1 VKSISVVQQERKH
14 ILLGHLACFGDC
26 LYATTIAKQIKVDY
40 PSCHLTWAI
49 GSKYRSILDGNPD
62 IDEVWEIPLNSR
74 EEIASVWYPFKDEAL
89 RRKKNG
95 DFDEIFFTQIYP
107 DNYETYDGT
116 IRSSI
121 LRCYRKPITVG
132 FKPVLYL
139 FEQEIKNV
147 YNFVQKN
154 NLLDKKNVILFE
166 CSAKSEQSFV
176 TPEFAAKLSQKI
188 VNKIPDCYII
198 MSSDLPDIIRDSNHT
213 IIDGSCLSFRE
224 NAELT
229 KYCSLL
235 LGCSSGISWLST
247 SSWAKKLPMIQLLKS
262 DKSFYA
268 SFIHDHEYHGL
279 PTNHIIEMT
288 DTTVDQVL
296 SCILTVVNQGFTTAR
311 LQFHQEIS
319 VDLTFYFKTI
329 ASVAYN
335 GRPKQV
341 IFSLVYTFRRY
352 GINLNLFKVFIPL
365 TQYIISI
372 LYRKITKFINSNRK

>member
-1 VKSISVVQQERKH
+1 MKLISVIQKEKKH

-40 PSCHLTWAI
+40 PGCHLTWAI

-62 IDEVWEIPLNSR
+62 IDQVWEIPLSSR
-74 EEIASVWYPFKDEAL
+74 EEIASVWYMFKNEAL

-132 FKPVLYL
+132 FTPVVFLSD
-139 FEQEIKNV
+139 QEIKTV
-147 YNFVQKN
+147 YDFAKKS
-154 NLLDKKNVILFE
+154 NLLGQKSVILFE
-166 CSAKSEQSFV
+166 YSAKSEQSFV
-176 TPEFAAKLSQKI
+176 TPEFAAQLSQKI
-188 VNKIPDCYII
+188 IDKVPDCYII
-198 MSSDLPDIIRDSNHT
+198 MSSDTPIFMRDSNHR
-213 IIDGSCLSFRE
+213 IIDASYLSFRE

-262 DKSFYA
+262 DKSCYA
-268 SFIHDHEYHGL
+268 SFIHDHKYHGL
-279 PTNHIIEMT
+279 STDYIIEMT

-296 SCILTVVNQGFTTAR
+296 SCILTVVNQGFATAR
-311 LQFHQEIS
+311 LQFHEEIS

-329 ASVAYN
+329 ASVAYH
-335 GRPKQV
+335 GKFKQV
-341 IFSLVYTFRRY
+341 ISSLVYTFRRY
-352 GINLNLFKVFIPL
+352 GANVNLFKVFIPL
-365 TQYIISI
+365 IQYIMSI
-372 LYRKITKFINSNRK
+372 LYGKLIKLVNSK